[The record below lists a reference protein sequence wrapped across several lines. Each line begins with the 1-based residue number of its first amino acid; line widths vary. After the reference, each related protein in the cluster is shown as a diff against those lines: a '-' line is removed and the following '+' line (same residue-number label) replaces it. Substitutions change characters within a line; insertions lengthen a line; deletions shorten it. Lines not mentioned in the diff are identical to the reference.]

1 LRNQEETTMKDLRL
15 SRRQVLKG
23 AGAVGVLGALG
34 LPTTVFADS
43 GDGGNDGGRRIRWD
57 LIEFSPPNVR
67 AGGNDTASAEDDS
80 TLTLTGSGTFR
91 PGQSRQVTG
100 GGQWSTTNSVY
111 VPRRGTYRVTELVSW
126 IQAPGTL
133 FGTPLIDH
141 IGNGT
146 KTDTRAGLAVLRIK
160 YSPDG
165 LEGILFLSCNLPG
178 SPASVDEGINA
189 SRGFVN
195 FFHPGMP
202 TSGLASNRTLFHALG
217 EGEEG

>member
-1 LRNQEETTMKDLRL
+1 MKDLRL

-23 AGAVGVLGALG
+23 AGAVGVLGVLG
-34 LPTTVFADS
+34 IPTEVFADS
-43 GDGGNDGGRRIRWD
+43 GNDGGRRIRWD

-91 PGQSRQVTG
+91 PGQSRHVTG

-111 VPRRGTYRVTELVSW
+111 EPRGGTYRVTELVSW

-133 FGTPLIDH
+133 VGTPLIDH

-146 KTDTRAGLAVLRIK
+146 KTDTRAGLAVLRIT

-165 LEGILFLSCNLPG
+165 LDGILFLSCNLPGSPG

-202 TSGLASNRTLFHALG
+202 TSGLASNRTLFHVLG

>member
-1 LRNQEETTMKDLRL
+1 MKDVVL

-23 AGAVGVLGALG
+23 AGAIGVLGALG
-34 LPTTVFADS
+34 IPTAVFADS
-43 GDGGNDGGRRIRWD
+43 GNDGGRRIRWD
-57 LIEFSPPNVR
+57 LVSLILPDIE
-67 AGGNDTASAEDDS
+67 AGGDDTASAEGGS
-80 TLTLTGSGTFR
+80 TLTLTGTGTFR

-100 GGQWSTTNSVY
+100 GGTWTTNNPD
-111 VPRRGTYRVTELVSW
+111 VPGGPGTYRVTELVSW

-133 FGTPLIDH
+133 VGTPLIDH

-160 YSPDG
+160 YSDG
-165 LEGILFLSCNLPG
+165 LDGILFVSCNISGTP
-178 SPASVDEGINA
+178 PSVDEGINA

-202 TSGLASNRTLFHALG
+202 NFTKHSNRTLFHALG
-217 EGEEG
+217 EGEKD